1 MNDAFQGYVF
11 DTDEHVDILGLLGHL
26 SDVLR
31 SLKQVPFLGE
41 AARDSERPLS
51 ITCSP
56 GPVYAKTSI
65 HVSGQVLLSEGFRSA
80 PRVKAND

>member
-31 SLKQVPFLGE
+31 SLKQVQ
-41 AARDSERPLS
+41 
-51 ITCSP
+51 CS
-56 GPVYAKTSI
+56 
-65 HVSGQVLLSEGFRSA
+65 
-80 PRVKAND
+80 RVELEQPYNGHRFAQT